1 MNCTQ
6 DSPNWDNSKMY
17 MEIVELENSCLQ
29 NSDGNI
35 NNGGYPYLISQQQP
49 KTCSSSDSGAS
60 SGDTDFTSN
69 TGHLSQ
75 HEFNT
80 DRMHEDTLTLSQSIH
95 RNYLPNSN
103 SYLTTN
109 EVGSNQGRSQLP
121 GAWFYEMG
129 PHDDDVL
136 SQGNNSPINEL
147 EDFNFQQQ
155 LRLNIS
161 GVRNITETVN
171 VPSSEHVAEIVG
183 RQGCKIKALRAK
195 TNTYIKTPVRGE
207 DPIFIVTGRPE
218 DVFEAKTEIELAAE
232 HFTQIRASR
241 RHSQGGAPAPGHVT
255 AYVRVPLRVVG
266 LVVGPKGA
274 TIKRIQ
280 QDTHTYIITPSRER
294 EPVFEVT
301 GLPQNVESARHEI
314 EQHIYER
321 TGNMPITD
329 TTQQL
334 GSMEL
339 QSTLAAAAIS
349 AHLGSLNLKEN
360 RPTYG
365 SLAPASQIRQ
375 QLAVNSGLF
384 DINNVF
390 GDFPR
395 NGTDINL
402 SMLGLNGMRNG
413 GLICKQGFSND
424 GSSLTNNSQ
433 PFYNPIDVVT
443 GSQVVGNNS
452 GGSLISPM
460 VRNNSVQTSSIPST
474 GSSPTDNSFNP
485 WNGPFGGMNNCGVVN
500 NTMTQESISADGSIN
515 SAVSSFGGSFGCGQ
529 NSSASS
535 TGSRDEGLSESPTNG
550 FDGGNKDH
558 FEIMSLIWNDK
569 SQGIVNNF
577 PTNEVSLSSA

>member
-1 MNCTQ
+1 
-6 DSPNWDNSKMY
+6 
-17 MEIVELENSCLQ
+17 
-29 NSDGNI
+29 
-35 NNGGYPYLISQQQP
+35 
-49 KTCSSSDSGAS
+49 
-60 SGDTDFTSN
+60 
-69 TGHLSQ
+69 
-75 HEFNT
+75 
-80 DRMHEDTLTLSQSIH
+80 MHEDAITLSSQSMH
-95 RNYLPNSN
+95 RNYSVNSN
-103 SYLTTN
+103 SYLTTTTN
-109 EVGSNQGRSQLP
+109 EIGSNQGRSQLP

-129 PHDDDVL
+129 SHDDDVL
-136 SQGNNSPINEL
+136 SQGNNSPNNEL

-155 LRLNIS
+155 LRLNMS
-161 GVRNITETVN
+161 GIRNITETVN

-329 TTQQL
+329 TNQQL

-349 AHLGSLNLKEN
+349 AHLGSLSLKEN

-375 QLAVNSGLF
+375 QLAVNASFF
-384 DINNVF
+384 DVNNMF

-395 NGTDINL
+395 NGTDLNL
-402 SMLGLNGMRNG
+402 GMLGLNGMRNG
-413 GLICKQGFSND
+413 GLINKQGYSNG
-424 GSSLTNNSQ
+424 GSPITKNSQ
-433 PFYNPIDVVT
+433 SFFNPIDVIT
-443 GSQVVGNNS
+443 SPQLITNN
-452 GGSLISPM
+452 GPLISTM
-460 VRNNSVQTSSIPST
+460 VRNNSVQTSSISST
-474 GSSPTDNSFNP
+474 GSSPTENSFNP
-485 WNGPFGGMNNCGVVN
+485 WNNGPFGGMVNCDTVKNTVV
-500 NTMTQESISADGSIN
+500 QESISADGSIN

-529 NSSASS
+529 TSSASS

-550 FDGGNKDH
+550 FDGGDKDH

-569 SQGIVNNF
+569 SQGIVNDF

>member
-1 MNCTQ
+1 
-6 DSPNWDNSKMY
+6 MY
-17 MEIVELENSCLQ
+17 MDRLGLDSSLQ
-29 NSDGNI
+29 GNNATHNI
-35 NNGGYPYLISQQQP
+35 GGFPYILSQQQP

-60 SGDTDFTSN
+60 SGDTDFTDN
-69 TGHLSQ
+69 TGGLHSQ

-80 DRMHEDTLTLSQSIH
+80 DRMHEDAVTLTQSVH
-95 RNYLPNSN
+95 RSCLQNSN
-103 SYLTTN
+103 SYMINTQ
-109 EVGSNQGRSQLP
+109 VGNIQGKVQLP

-129 PHDDDVL
+129 SHDDDSA

-147 EDFNFQQQ
+147 EEFTYQQQ
-155 LRLNIS
+155 IRFNMTGI
-161 GVRNITETVN
+161 RNITETVN

-218 DVFEAKTEIELAAE
+218 DVIEAKTEIELAAE

-329 TTQQL
+329 TNQQL
-334 GSMEL
+334 GSMDL
-339 QSTLAAAAIS
+339 QSTLAAAALTAQI
-349 AHLGSLNLKEN
+349 GNLSMKD

-365 SLAPASQIRQ
+365 SLAPASQMRH
-375 QLAVNSGLF
+375 QLNLNSGMF
-384 DINNVF
+384 EVNNMF
-390 GDFPR
+390 GEFHR
-395 NGTDINL
+395 NGGNEMNL
-402 SMLGLNGMRNG
+402 AMLSLNGMRNL
-413 GLICKQGFSND
+413 GLMGKQPFSNNE
-424 GSSLTNNSQ
+424 SSINTHSQIYFNPLDVITAPQGINNTN
-433 PFYNPIDVVT
+433 
-443 GSQVVGNNS
+443 
-452 GGSLISPM
+452 SLVSPM
-460 VRNNSVQTSSIPST
+460 MRNNSVQTSSIPST
-474 GSSPTDNSFNP
+474 GSSPTDNSYNP
-485 WNGPFGGMNNCGVVN
+485 WNEPFGGMINCEITKSSPSQENNCV
-500 NTMTQESISADGSIN
+500 DGSST

-529 NSSASS
+529 TSSASS
-535 TGSRDEGLSESPTNG
+535 TGSRDEGLSESPTNA
-550 FDGGNKDH
+550 FDGGDKDH
-558 FEIMSLIWNDK
+558 FELMSLIWSDQ
-569 SQGIVNNF
+569 SSSGITNNC
-577 PTNEVSLSSA
+577 PTNEVSLASA

>member
-17 MEIVELENSCLQ
+17 MERIELESSCLQ
-29 NSDGNI
+29 NNDGNI
-35 NNGGYPYLISQQQP
+35 TNGGFPYLLSQQP

-60 SGDTDFTSN
+60 SGDTDFTNN
-69 TGHLSQ
+69 TGLLSQ

-80 DRMHEDTLTLSQSIH
+80 DRMHEDAVTLTQSMH
-95 RNYLPNSN
+95 RSCLPNSN

-109 EVGSNQGRSQLP
+109 EIGSNQGRSQLP
-121 GAWFYEMG
+121 GSWFYEMG
-129 PHDDDVL
+129 SHDDDIL

-147 EDFNFQQQ
+147 EDFNLQQQ
-155 LRLNIS
+155 LRLNMS
-161 GVRNITETVN
+161 GIRNITETVN

-329 TTQQL
+329 TSQQL

-349 AHLGSLNLKEN
+349 AHLGSLNLKES

-375 QLAVNSGLF
+375 QLAVNAGLF
-384 DINNVF
+384 DINNMF
-390 GDFPR
+390 GDFTR
-395 NGTDINL
+395 NGTDLNL
-402 SMLGLNGMRNG
+402 GMLGLNGIRNG
-413 GLICKQGFSND
+413 GLIGKQGYSNN
-424 GSSLTNNSQ
+424 GSPVTNNSQ
-433 PFYNPIDVVT
+433 PFFSPIDVIT
-443 GSQVVGNNS
+443 GPQVINNS
-452 GGSLISPM
+452 GSLISPM

-474 GSSPTDNSFNP
+474 GSSPTDNSFSP
-485 WNGPFGGMNNCGVVN
+485 WNGPFGGMINCDIIK
-500 NTMTQESISADGSIN
+500 NTMIQESISADGSIN

-529 NSSASS
+529 TSSASS

-550 FDGGNKDH
+550 FDGGDKDH
-558 FEIMSLIWNDK
+558 FEIMSLIWSDK
-569 SQGIVNNF
+569 SQGIVSNF
-577 PTNEVSLSSA
+577 TTNEVSLSSA

>member
-1 MNCTQ
+1 NT

-17 MEIVELENSCLQ
+17 TEMVELDNGCLQ
-29 NSDGNI
+29 NNDGNI
-35 NNGGYPYLISQQQP
+35 NNGGFPYLHSQQP

-69 TGHLSQ
+69 TGLLSQ

-80 DRMHEDTLTLSQSIH
+80 DGMHEDNNLTLSQSMH
-95 RNYLPNSN
+95 RNYFPNSN
-103 SYLTTN
+103 SYLISN
-109 EVGSNQGRSQLP
+109 EIGSNQVKTQLP
-121 GAWFYEMG
+121 GSWFYEMG
-129 PHDDDVL
+129 PHDDDIL

-147 EDFNFQQQ
+147 EEFNLQQQ
-155 LRLNIS
+155 LRFSITEI
-161 GVRNITETVN
+161 RNITETVN

-195 TNTYIKTPVRGE
+195 TNTYIKTPIRGE

-329 TTQQL
+329 TSQQL

-339 QSTLAAAAIS
+339 QSTLAVAAIS
-349 AHLGSLNLKEN
+349 AHIGALNMKEN
-360 RPTYG
+360 RPSYG
-365 SLAPASQIRQ
+365 SLAPASQVRQ

-384 DINNVF
+384 DINNMF
-390 GDFPR
+390 GGDFPR
-395 NGTDINL
+395 NGTDLNL

-413 GLICKQGFSND
+413 GLICKQGYSND
-424 GSSLTNNSQ
+424 GSSLVNNPQS
-433 PFYNPIDVVT
+433 FFNPIDVVT
-443 GSQVVGNNS
+443 GPQVVANN
-452 GGSLISPM
+452 GSLISPM
-460 VRNNSVQTSSIPST
+460 VRNNSVQTSSISSN
-474 GSSPTDNSFNP
+474 GSSPTDNSLNP
-485 WNGPFGGMNNCGVVN
+485 WNGPFGGMTNCGVTN
-500 NTMTQESISADGSIN
+500 NTMAHENISADGSIN
-515 SAVSSFGGSFGCGQ
+515 SGVSSFGGSFGCGQ
-529 NSSASS
+529 TSSASS

-558 FEIMSLIWNDK
+558 FEIMSLIWSDK
-569 SQGIVNNF
+569 SQGIVSNF
-577 PTNEVSLSSA
+577 STNEVSLSSA